1 MSILR
6 DTIRSFWQGVLLL
19 LLVMCIPFWLFQLAL
34 FSFHFFRNG
43 WGGVKDLIGRLVVLN
58 KDPSEWSRYEMKDF
72 ILAELFWLAF
82 TVALV
87 VANRRIL
94 RQIAHELKGV
104 MRPNRNSRSSEPDE
118 IGRVG

>member
-1 MSILR
+1 MSALLDI
-6 DTIRSFWQGVLLL
+6 IRKFCRGALLL
-19 LLVMCIPFWLFQLAL
+19 LLAMCVLFWLLQVVL
-34 FSFHFFRNG
+34 FSLRYFRGG
-43 WGGVKDLIGRLVVLN
+43 WDGVESLIWHVMLLN
-58 KDPSEWSRYEMKDF
+58 KDPSEWDRWGMKDF
-72 ILAELFWLAF
+72 ILAELFWFAF

-94 RQIAHELKGV
+94 RQIVHELKGV